1 MADKFN
7 FDDYD
12 YYDLSSLYSALN
24 DHDDHAIETTT
35 KENTADTIIMVTDTV
50 IDLTSTMATTTT
62 GEVITAS
69 TTAMLP
75 TPATPATPRLAT
87 AALALWMPF
96 YCIVDSRRW
105 NHLVRVQKKVPISD
119 YPATTPRSVRRKGL
133 VIEKSKVPCERVG
146 NTF

>member
-50 IDLTSTMATTTT
+50 NDLTSTMATTTT
-62 GEVITAS
+62 GEVISTS

-75 TPATPATPRLAT
+75 TPATPTTPRLAT

-96 YCIVDSRRW
+96 TALWILVVGIIWYACKRRC
-105 NHLVRVQKKVPISD
+105 QFPI
-119 YPATTPRSVRRKGL
+119 ARQPRPEV
-133 VIEKSKVPCERVG
+133 
-146 NTF
+146 